1 MRARAATPLIHA
13 LIFFIVPSPTS
24 DIIVINPISLAH
36 LRHMLAVQALTTL
49 LNFPIEG
56 RGAAAFKS
64 VMP

>member
-1 MRARAATPLIHA
+1 MRVRAAMPVIHA
-13 LIFFIVPSPTS
+13 LIFFIVPSRTS
-24 DIIVINPISLAH
+24 DTIVTTPIFLAL
-36 LRHMLAVQALTTL
+36 LRHMLAIQALTTL